1 MKAINRID
9 LFIIPE
15 ILNNGIKLFENISVN
30 IDMKLDKVESF
41 SSKICM
47 MNYGIDYN

>member
-41 SSKICM
+41 SSKISM
-47 MNYGIDYN
+47 MTYSMNYD